1 MKTGGEKVD
10 STLLSSKR
18 CVHFY
23 ACICAFASDPKLS
36 EEFNYYINLDQTQLS
51 IDKSL
56 AIVPQTEEED
66 KIVGI
71 GKITCICYTFKNLF
85 CVSVFDN

>member
-1 MKTGGEKVD
+1 MKIGGDKID
-10 STLLSSKR
+10 GISSQSKR

-36 EEFNYYINLDQTQLS
+36 DEFSYYINLDQTQSS
-51 IDKSL
+51 IEKPL
-56 AIVPQTEEED
+56 AIIPQNED

-71 GKITCICYTFKNLF
+71 GKIACACIYL
-85 CVSVFDN
+85 

>member
-1 MKTGGEKVD
+1 M
-10 STLLSSKR
+10 
-18 CVHFY
+18 HFY

-71 GKITCICYTFKNLF
+71 GKITCICYIFKN
-85 CVSVFDN
+85 

>member
-1 MKTGGEKVD
+1 M
-10 STLLSSKR
+10 SQPKR

-36 EEFNYYINLDQTQLS
+36 EEFSYYINLDQTQLS

-56 AIVPQTEEED
+56 VIVPQTEED

-71 GKITCICYTFKNLF
+71 GKIICICYTF
-85 CVSVFDN
+85 

>member
-1 MKTGGEKVD
+1 MDGGI
-10 STLLSSKR
+10 SSQLKR

-36 EEFNYYINLDQTQLS
+36 EEFSYYINLDQTQSS
-51 IDKSL
+51 IEKPL
-56 AIVPQTEEED
+56 TIVPQNED

-71 GKITCICYTFKNLF
+71 GKIARILYI
-85 CVSVFDN
+85 